1 MCTPLV
7 TYETPPT
14 YFRTGKITS
23 AFQVRL
29 HFCMPACTSMLDNVM
44 SALLPSPCV
53 LCQHATLQMFL

>member
-29 HFCMPACTSMLDNVM
+29 LNCCHSVAHGCS
-44 SALLPSPCV
+44 SAYI
-53 LCQHATLQMFL
+53 F